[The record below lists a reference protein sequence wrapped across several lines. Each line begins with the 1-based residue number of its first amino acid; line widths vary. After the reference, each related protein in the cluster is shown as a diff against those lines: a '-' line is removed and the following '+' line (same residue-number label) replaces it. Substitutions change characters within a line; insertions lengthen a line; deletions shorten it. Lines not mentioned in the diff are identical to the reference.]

1 MKTVAKDNK
10 GTKTDKPKVKAQ
22 AVNITQLVITGA
34 YAKTFSSGKG
44 GFFGKAIDPATGNR
58 YQIIGAVQLN

>member
-1 MKTVAKDNK
+1 MVTKA
-10 GTKTDKPKVKAQ
+10 TKTAKTEVKDKPKAQ
-22 AVNITQLVITGA
+22 RVDVTQLIVDAA

-44 GFFGKAIDPATGNR
+44 GFFGKATDPRTGKR

>member
-1 MKTVAKDNK
+1 MKKDSA
-10 GTKTDKPKVKAQ
+10 TKDKPKVKAQ
-22 AVNITQLVITGA
+22 AVDIAQLVITGA

-58 YQIIGAVQLN
+58 YQIIGAVKLN